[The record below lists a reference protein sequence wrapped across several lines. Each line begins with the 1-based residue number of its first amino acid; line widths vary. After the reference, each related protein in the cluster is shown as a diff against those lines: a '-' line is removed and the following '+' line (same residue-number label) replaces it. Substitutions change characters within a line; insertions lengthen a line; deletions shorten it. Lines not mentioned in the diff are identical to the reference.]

1 MKKKIIAAVCA
12 AVMTASLLAGC
23 GSSEK
28 EPAQSDTAGAG
39 QTEEAAEPAEDT
51 AQPAEGVSQA
61 SGREARKEDNEIV
74 VAIGSEPETGFDPST
89 GGHGSITKVFFSTL
103 FRRDKELGW
112 ANDLAVDHQVSDDKH
127 TWTVTIRD
135 DAVFTDGSKV
145 TAGDVA
151 FTYGTAKES
160 GSEIDLTMIEEI
172 KAVDDVTVE
181 FTLNRTYSAF
191 IERLAYLGIV
201 PEASYDDS
209 FKDSPIGSGPYRFV
223 QWDKGQQVIAE
234 ANEDY
239 YGEAPKIKKLTMV
252 FLEKDAAFAAVQNGD
267 VDVASI
273 DGILAEQP
281 VEGTFV
287 ENIDS
292 IECYGVCFP
301 MIPNEGKKAKDGAEM
316 GNNVTSDLAVRQAL
330 NKAVDRERIVSGVLN
345 GYGTVSTTG
354 LEKMPWLNED
364 TVLDPSEYAD
374 VDGAKKILEDGGWAD
389 TDKDG
394 ILEKDGTK
402 AEFKLL
408 YTDGV
413 YRQEM
418 ALELVNVAKGLG
430 IQITLEKVTWDTILK
445 DIHREAVFFG
455 FGSGD
460 PSELFNLYY
469 GDNAGGAVAWDN
481 AGCYQN
487 DQVDKEIDLALD
499 SMDEN
504 EAIEHWQKL
513 QEHASAVGDA
523 PYCWLVNANHVYLCA
538 DGFSFGQPVVQ
549 PHSGR
554 IFDNVTEWSW
564 E

>member
-1 MKKKIIAAVCA
+1 MKRQVITWICAVTMMAVLLSGCGGSGNSGGQNGGRQTNGSSKGRSDNSGSETSAAV
-12 AVMTASLLAGC
+12 
-23 GSSEK
+23 
-28 EPAQSDTAGAG
+28 
-39 QTEEAAEPAEDT
+39 
-51 AQPAEGVSQA
+51 
-61 SGREARKEDNEIV
+61 GREERKENDQVI
-74 VAIGSEPETGFDPST
+74 VAIGEEPDTGFDPST

-103 FRRDKELGW
+103 FMRDKELGW
-112 ANDLAVDHQVSDDKH
+112 TNDLATGYKVSDDKL

-151 FTYGTAKES
+151 FTYSTAKES
-160 GSEIDLTMIEEI
+160 GSDIDLTMIEKIE
-172 KAVDDVTVE
+172 ALDDTTVE

-201 PEASYDDS
+201 PEAAYDEN
-209 FKDSPIGSGPYRFV
+209 FKDAPIGSGPFKFV
-223 QWDKGQQVIAE
+223 QWDKGQQVIAT

-239 YGEAPKIKKLTMV
+239 YGQAPSIKQLTMV
-252 FLEKDAAFAAVQNGD
+252 FLDKDAAFAAVQNGD

-273 DGILAEQP
+273 DGILAEQE
-281 VEGTFV
+281 VEGTYV

-301 MIPNEGKKAKDGAEM
+301 MVPNEGKKAQDGAVM
-316 GNNVTSDLAVRQAL
+316 GNNVTCDLAVRQAF
-330 NKAVDRERIVSGVLN
+330 NKAVDRERVVNGVLN

-364 TVLDPSEYAD
+364 TVLEPAEYAD
-374 VDGAKKILEDGGWAD
+374 VEGAKKILEDGGWKD
-389 TDKDG
+389 TNGDGTIDKDG
-394 ILEKDGTK
+394 TE

-418 ALELVNVAKGLG
+418 ALEFVNVAKEMG
-430 IQITLEKVTWDTILK
+430 IKVTLEKVTWDTITEQ
-445 DIHREAVFFG
+445 IHTEAVFFG

-481 AGCYQN
+481 AGCYRN
-487 DQVDKEIDLALD
+487 EKVDKEIDEALD
-499 SMDEN
+499 STDEA
-504 EAIEHWQKL
+504 EALEHWRAM
-513 QEHASAVGDA
+513 QEQASAKGDA

-538 DGFSFGQPVVQ
+538 DGFTFGQPVVQ
-549 PHSGR
+549 PHGGR
-554 IFDNVTEWSW
+554 IFDNVVEWAW
-564 E
+564 K

>member
-1 MKKKIIAAVCA
+1 MQKKLVAWIGTIVL
-12 AVMTASLLAGC
+12 MASLLSGC
-23 GSSEK
+23 GGSDSGSG
-28 EPAQSDTAGAG
+28 AQSATEGAAES
-39 QTEEAAEPAEDT
+39 QTEAEPSA
-51 AQPAEGVSQA
+51 A
-61 SGREARKEDNEIV
+61 GRDARREKGELI
-74 VAIGSEPETGFDPST
+74 VAIGEEPETGFDPST

-112 ANDLAVDHQVSDDKH
+112 TNDLAENYEVSKDKL
-127 TWTVTIRD
+127 TWRVTIRD

-151 FTYGTAKES
+151 FTYSTAKES
-160 GSEIDLTMIEEI
+160 GSDIDLTMIKDI
-172 KAVDDVTVE
+172 KAVDSTTVE

-201 PEASYDDS
+201 PEGVYDDQ
-209 FKDSPIGSGPYRFV
+209 FKDSPIGSGPFKFV
-223 QWDKGQQVIAE
+223 QWDKGQQVIAV

-239 YGEAPKIKKLTMV
+239 YGQIPQIKQLTMV
-252 FLEKDAAFAAVQNGD
+252 FLDKDAAFAAVQNGD

-273 DGILAEQP
+273 DGILAEQQ
-281 VEGTFV
+281 VEGTHV

-301 MIPNEGKKAKDGAEM
+301 MIPNEGKKAKDGAVM
-316 GNNVTSDLAVRQAL
+316 GNNVTCDLAVRQAF
-330 NKAVDRERIVSGVLN
+330 NKAVDRERVVSGVLN

-364 TVLDPSEYAD
+364 TVLQPSEYAD
-374 VDGAKKILEDGGWAD
+374 VEGAKKILEEGGWAD
-389 TDKDG
+389 TNG
-394 ILEKDGTK
+394 DGTIDK
-402 AEFKLL
+402 EGTEAKFKLL

-418 ALELVNVAKGLG
+418 ALEFVNVAKEMG
-430 IQITLEKVTWDTILK
+430 IEVTLEKVTWDTIL
-445 DIHREAVFFG
+445 DQIHSEAVFFG

-481 AGCYQN
+481 AGCYKNEEVDRQI
-487 DQVDKEIDLALD
+487 DQALD
-499 SMDEN
+499 STDED
-504 EAIEHWQKL
+504 EALEHWKAL
-513 QEHASAVGDA
+513 QEYASPAGDA

-538 DGFSFGQPVVQ
+538 EGFTFGQPVVQ
-549 PHSGR
+549 PHGGR
-554 IFDNVTEWSW
+554 IFDNVTEWAW